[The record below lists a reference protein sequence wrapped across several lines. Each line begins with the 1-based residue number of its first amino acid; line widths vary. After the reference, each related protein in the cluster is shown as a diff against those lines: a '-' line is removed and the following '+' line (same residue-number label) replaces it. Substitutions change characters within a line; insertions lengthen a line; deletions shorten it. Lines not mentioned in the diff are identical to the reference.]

1 MSPTVMFKIG
11 DRVRVRWLV
20 ESDCLG
26 LTGTVLDVQPSV
38 LMGRDVQW
46 CRVDFSGRQRR
57 MLSIDLVRVYEHS
70 GTLATAA

>member
-1 MSPTVMFKIG
+1 MFKIG